1 MRSGDHFMTH
11 NGIEYASVRGAAQ
24 AAGVVEHTV
33 RDWIASGRLT
43 AVRLAGR
50 RLWMRVDEVHAA
62 KETSKSAPGGRG
74 RAFTEQELKVALDRS
89 FTDREASILT
99 GRSVPAIRKARQN
112 YGGAS

>member
-11 NGIEYASVRGAAQ
+11 NGIEYASVKGAAQ
-24 AAGVVEHTV
+24 SAGVVERTV

-43 AVRLAGR
+43 AVRLPGR

-62 KETSKSAPGGRG
+62 KKASMSAPGGRG
-74 RAFTEQELKVALDRS
+74 KAFTDRELQVVLDRS

-112 YGGAS
+112 HGGAA